1 MGITR
6 TIKTIGNKILRYNTF
21 DSIVIVNIIVTST
34 YMYIVYSIYLFSSQL
49 LFEMRKRTFIFMY
62 RKTVI
67 EGHRV
72 VLLQQDASTTIII
85 IVKSRRGA
93 VGL

>member
-6 TIKTIGNKILRYNTF
+6 TIKTLRNKILRF
-21 DSIVIVNIIVTST
+21 DSIVIVRHNNIVVIGT
-34 YMYIVYSIYLFSSQL
+34 YVYGIYLFSSQL
-49 LFEMRKRTFIFMY
+49 LFKMRKRTFIFMY

-72 VLLQQDASTTIII
+72 VLLQDASTTITTLL
-85 IVKSRRGA
+85 SLLSHDGGR
-93 VGL
+93 